1 MVWVFWYDSSTM
13 YYSFNNTR
21 LNFLYL
27 FPIIMSHSEKS
38 EYMAPLLK
46 VWLSFYTNMHVY
58 SCCMFAHAL
67 LSYPVLSLCFIKVS
81 FYLRWRLWNNNL
93 PKTDRQ
99 DFKKQ
104 QIRFSIWITCS
115 LHTLLSSPR
124 DFRVYK
130 VTKAASAHSPTDNI
144 SHNALKPSLWTVI
157 WSETALKW
165 AMHDGHISERKLK
178 AIYEQYWEWRTVR
191 GM

>member
-1 MVWVFWYDSSTM
+1 MNSSTM

-21 LNFLYL
+21 LNFLHL
-27 FPIIMSHSEKS
+27 FPIIMSHPEKS
-38 EYMAPLLK
+38 EYMAPLLSVIIVLYK
-46 VWLSFYTNMHVY
+46 HACIFMLYVCTRICWVIPLSR
-58 SCCMFAHAL
+58 
-67 LSYPVLSLCFIKVS
+67 FIKVS

-130 VTKAASAHSPTDNI
+130 VTKAALCTQPYWQHFPQCTETQSLNRKSGLKRLLNERCTTAISP
-144 SHNALKPSLWTVI
+144 NAN
-157 WSETALKW
+157 
-165 AMHDGHISERKLK
+165 
-178 AIYEQYWEWRTVR
+178 
-191 GM
+191 